1 MGKKLKSAKP
11 AAEGIHYRKLETIR
25 WKHRSRKKE
34 REKGLSWDCQT
45 SLSEDEETRKGRK
58 REKER
63 LRERRKEQK
72 KLENL

>member
-34 REKGLSWDCQT
+34 REKGLLWDNEFAGEGRNQK
-45 SLSEDEETRKGRK
+45 RRK
-58 REKER
+58 REKDR
-63 LRERRKEQK
+63 LRERKRAEEGRDRSY
-72 KLENL
+72 L